1 MPPPNELLGRQ
12 IEAVLFDL
20 DGTLVETD
28 NELAA
33 RLARPL
39 SRVRAWLPQRQVEPA
54 ARRLADWAS
63 DAFNTGL
70 DALDTLRL
78 DQAARQLAQ
87 RWRLIR
93 PATRPFTLVPGV
105 REMVPALAA
114 RCRLG
119 IVSSRTQGELQRFV
133 ELAGLAEWIAV
144 LAGSDSTR
152 RVKPHPEPVRWAAQQ
167 LGLAPAQV
175 VMVGDTRVD
184 IEAAHAAGAL
194 AVGVLCGFGDRAEL
208 RCADLILPTTA
219 ALLDAMTAT
228 RNR

>member
-1 MPPPNELLGRQ
+1 MASEFLGRQ

-39 SRVRAWLPQRQVEPA
+39 SRMRGWLPGRQVEPT

-70 DALDTLRL
+70 DTLDALRL
-78 DQAARQLAQ
+78 DQPARQLAQ

-105 REMVPALAA
+105 REMLPALAA
-114 RCRLG
+114 RYRLG
-119 IVSSRTQGELQRFV
+119 IVSSRTHDELQRFV
-133 ELAGLAEWIAV
+133 ELDGLAAQFAV
-144 LAGSDSTR
+144 LAGSDSTL
-152 RVKPHPEPVRWAAQQ
+152 RVKPHPEPVRWAARQ
-167 LGLAPAQV
+167 LGLTPAQV

-184 IEAAHAAGAL
+184 IEAGHAAGAL
-194 AVGVLCGFGDRAEL
+194 AVGVLCGFGDRVEL
-208 RCADLILPTTA
+208 RHADLILPTTV

-228 RNR
+228 RDP